1 MVYCPHCF
9 KANLVKNGIVNKRQR
24 YKCKLCNYT
33 FTRIKKCGYSRD
45 IKKEALIL
53 YLQGMGY
60 REIGRKIHV
69 DHVTVMNW
77 MRKISENIYNSI
89 DEFKRYENTPFRLDV
104 KMYSY
109 CCRHNIE
116 ITKTSPAW
124 MRLVPRDF
132 QTAFYSH
139 IH

>member
-60 REIGRKIHV
+60 REIGRKIV
-69 DHVTVMNW
+69 DLLSCI
-77 MRKISENIYNSI
+77 MRSG
-89 DEFKRYENTPFRLDV
+89 
-104 KMYSY
+104 
-109 CCRHNIE
+109 C
-116 ITKTSPAW
+116 
-124 MRLVPRDF
+124 
-132 QTAFYSH
+132 
-139 IH
+139 